1 VLLYR
6 ILMALLVPI
15 LLLRL
20 ARSGHLGER
29 LGFGARPAPG
39 ASLWLHGAS
48 NGELVSA
55 RWVLEAVL
63 SARPGL
69 QVLVTVNTATA
80 RAMVAGWQL
89 PGVTVAFAPL
99 DGWGAAGR
107 VLRRWQPLAL
117 VLIENELWP
126 ARIAAAARQGVPV
139 LVIGARMSAR
149 SATRWQRLRGL
160 IGQALARVDWLSAQD
175 DDSLQRLL
183 GLGLRR
189 AAAGPVLALKAF
201 AAQTATE
208 PPFATPAARSET
220 LLAASTHEGE
230 EALILQSFLTSR
242 FRFLIIAPRH
252 PRRAAEI
259 ANVLTAQNIRFAQR
273 SRNETPGPD
282 TQVYLADTM
291 GEMPLWYAMAGA
303 CVIGGTFAD
312 KGGHT
317 PWEPAHAGAAILH
330 GPSLHNFAAP
340 FAALDAAGGA
350 VAVTGD
356 LAGALAGAL
365 AGLDAVKQAEL
376 ATIAHTVL
384 RPAGEPQALLDG
396 LLAHLKADQCASG

>member
-1 VLLYR
+1 MLLYR

-29 LGFGARPAPG
+29 LGIGARPAPG

-48 NGELVSA
+48 NGELASA
-55 RWVLEAVL
+55 RWVLESLLA
-63 SARPGL
+63 ARPGL

-80 RAMVAGWQL
+80 RAMVVGWQL

-99 DGWGAAGR
+99 DGWGAASR
-107 VLRRWQPLAL
+107 VLRHWQPLAL
-117 VLIENELWP
+117 VLVENELWP

-160 IGQALARVDWLSAQD
+160 IGQTLARVAWLSAQD
-175 DDSLQRLL
+175 DASLQRLRD
-183 GLGLRR
+183 LGLR
-189 AAAGPVLALKAF
+189 AEAAGPVLALKAF
-201 AAQTATE
+201 AAQTAPE
-208 PPFATPAARSET
+208 LPFAPPAPRAET
-220 LLAASTHEGE
+220 LLAASTHDGE
-230 EALILQSFLTSR
+230 EAMILQGFLASP

-259 ANVLTAQNIRFAQR
+259 ANMLTAQNIRFAQR
-273 SRNETPGPD
+273 SRDETPGPD

-291 GEMPLWYAMAGA
+291 GEMAFWYAMSGA

-317 PWEPAHAGAAILH
+317 PWEPALAGAAILH

-356 LAGALAGAL
+356 LASAL
-365 AGLDAVKQAEL
+365 AGLDAARQAEL
-376 ATIAHTVL
+376 AAVARTVL
-384 RPAGEPQALLDG
+384 RPEADPQALLDG
-396 LLAHLKADQCASG
+396 ILAHMAAERR

>member
-1 VLLYR
+1 MLLYR

-29 LGFGARPAPG
+29 LGIGARPAPG

-48 NGELVSA
+48 NGELASA
-55 RWVLEAVL
+55 RWVLESLLA
-63 SARPGL
+63 ARPGL

-80 RAMVAGWQL
+80 RAMVVGWQL

-99 DGWGAAGR
+99 DGWGAASR
-107 VLRRWQPLAL
+107 VLRHWQPLAL
-117 VLIENELWP
+117 VLVENELWP

-160 IGQALARVDWLSAQD
+160 IGQTLARVAWLSAQD
-175 DDSLQRLL
+175 DASLQRLRD
-183 GLGLRR
+183 LGLR
-189 AAAGPVLALKAF
+189 AEAAGPVLALKAF
-201 AAQTATE
+201 AAQTAPE
-208 PPFATPAARSET
+208 LPFAPPAPRAET
-220 LLAASTHEGE
+220 LLAASTHDGE
-230 EALILQSFLTSR
+230 EALILQGFLASP

-252 PRRAAEI
+252 PRRVAEI
-259 ANVLTAQNIRFAQR
+259 ANMLTAQNIRFAQR
-273 SRNETPGPD
+273 SRDETPGPD
-282 TQVYLADTM
+282 TQIYLADTM
-291 GEMPLWYAMAGA
+291 GEMAFWYAMSGA

-317 PWEPAHAGAAILH
+317 PWEPALAGAAILH

-356 LAGALAGAL
+356 LASAL
-365 AGLDAVKQAEL
+365 AGLDAARQAEL
-376 ATIAHTVL
+376 AAVARTVL
-384 RPAGEPQALLDG
+384 RPEADPQALLDG
-396 LLAHLKADQCASG
+396 ILAHMAAERR

>member
-1 VLLYR
+1 MLLYR

-20 ARSGHLGER
+20 ARSGHLSER
-29 LGFGARPAPG
+29 LGFGPRPAPG
-39 ASLWLHGAS
+39 PSLWLHGAS
-48 NGELVSA
+48 NGELASA

-63 SARPGL
+63 AARPGL
-69 QVLVTVNTATA
+69 QLLVTVNTATA
-80 RAMVAGWQL
+80 RAMVAGWHL

-107 VLRRWQPLAL
+107 VLRRWQPLGL

-126 ARIAAAARQGVPV
+126 ARIAAAAQQGLPV
-139 LVIGARMSAR
+139 LVIGARISER
-149 SATRWQRLRGL
+149 SAKRWQKLRGL
-160 IGQALARVDWLSAQD
+160 IGQTLARVAWLSAQD
-175 DDSLQRLL
+175 DASMQRLL
-183 GLGLRR
+183 GLGLP
-189 AAAGPVLALKAF
+189 AKAAGPVLALKAF
-201 AAQTATE
+201 TAQTAAE
-208 PPFATPAARSET
+208 PPFAAPAARAET
-220 LLAASTHEGE
+220 LLAASTHDGE
-230 EALILQSFLTSR
+230 EALILRGFLASQ

-252 PRRAAEI
+252 PRRAADI
-259 ANVLTAQNIRFAQR
+259 AGLLTTQNIRFAQR
-273 SRNETPGPD
+273 SRDETPGPE

-317 PWEPAHAGAAILH
+317 PWEPALAGAAILH

-350 VAVTGD
+350 IAVTGD
-356 LAGALAGAL
+356 LAAALS
-365 AGLDAVKQAEL
+365 GLDAARQAEL
-376 ATIAHTVL
+376 AAVARTVL
-384 RPAGEPQALLDG
+384 RPEGDPQALLDG
-396 LLAHLKADQCASG
+396 ILAHIAAERP

>member
-1 VLLYR
+1 MLLYR

-20 ARSGHLGER
+20 ARFGQLGER
-29 LGFGARPAPG
+29 LGFGPPAAPG
-39 ASLWLHGAS
+39 PSLWLHGAS
-48 NGELVSA
+48 NGELASA
-55 RWVLEAVL
+55 RWVLEGLLA
-63 SARPGL
+63 ARPGQ

-80 RAMVAGWQL
+80 RAMVAGWGL
-89 PGVTVAFAPL
+89 PGVTAAFAPL
-99 DGWGAAGR
+99 DGWGAVDR

-126 ARIAAAARQGVPV
+126 ARIAAATRQGVPV

-149 SATRWQRLRGL
+149 SAQRWQRLRGL
-160 IGQALARVDWLSAQD
+160 IGQTLARVAWLSAQD
-175 DDSLQRLL
+175 DASLQRLRD
-183 GLGLRR
+183 LGLR
-189 AAAGPVLALKAF
+189 AEAAGPVLALKAF
-201 AAQTATE
+201 AAQTAPE
-208 PPFATPAARSET
+208 LPFAPPAPRAET

-230 EALILQSFLTSR
+230 EALILKGFLASP

-259 ANVLTAQNIRFAQR
+259 ASLLTAQNIRFAQR
-273 SRNETPGPD
+273 SRDETPGPD

-317 PWEPAHAGAAILH
+317 PWEPALAGAAILH
-330 GPSLHNFAAP
+330 GTSLHNFAAP

-356 LAGALAGAL
+356 LAGALAG
-365 AGLDAVKQAEL
+365 LDKARQAEL
-376 ATIAHTVL
+376 AAVARTVL
-384 RPAGEPQALLDG
+384 HPEGDPQAVLDG
-396 LLAHLKADQCASG
+396 ILAHMATERP

>member
-1 VLLYR
+1 MLLYR

-29 LGFGARPAPG
+29 LGIGARPAPG

-48 NGELVSA
+48 NGELASA
-55 RWVLEAVL
+55 RWVLESLLA
-63 SARPGL
+63 ARPGL

-80 RAMVAGWQL
+80 RAMVVGWQL

-99 DGWGAAGR
+99 DGWGAASR
-107 VLRRWQPLAL
+107 VLRHWQPLAL
-117 VLIENELWP
+117 VLVENELWP

-160 IGQALARVDWLSAQD
+160 IGQTLARVAWLSAQD
-175 DDSLQRLL
+175 DASLQRLHDL
-183 GLGLRR
+183 GLG
-189 AAAGPVLALKAF
+189 AEAAGPVLALKAF
-201 AAQTATE
+201 AAQTTPE
-208 PPFATPAARSET
+208 LPFAPPAPRAET
-220 LLAASTHEGE
+220 LLAASTHDGE
-230 EALILQSFLTSR
+230 EALILQGFLASP

-252 PRRAAEI
+252 PRRVAEI
-259 ANVLTAQNIRFAQR
+259 ANMLTAQNIRFAQR
-273 SRNETPGPD
+273 SRDETPGPD
-282 TQVYLADTM
+282 TQIYLADTM
-291 GEMPLWYAMAGA
+291 GEMAFWYAMSGA

-317 PWEPAHAGAAILH
+317 PWEPALAGAAILH

-356 LAGALAGAL
+356 LASAL
-365 AGLDAVKQAEL
+365 AGLDAARQAEL
-376 ATIAHTVL
+376 AAVARTVL
-384 RPAGEPQALLDG
+384 RPEADPQALLDG
-396 LLAHLKADQCASG
+396 ILAHMAAERR